1 MEKALSDEKSR
12 SKRTIS
18 DQKAKIRTLEKELT
32 EVRTEAKHLEIRN
45 RALSNELA
53 TYKRSK
59 VRGRV
64 SRDSSRESRISRVSQ
79 DWLQKSMKSSFCY
92 ENIFQPKKSR
102 EFRPCVGV
110 ILESHLE
117 KEQNDHLHMLDQLH
131 LQGTF

>member
-1 MEKALSDEKSR
+1 MEVEIEFQRKTILLELSSYEKQYTQKTYLVDNMEKALSDEKSR

-92 ENIFQPKKSR
+92 ENIS
-102 EFRPCVGV
+102 
-110 ILESHLE
+110 
-117 KEQNDHLHMLDQLH
+117 
-131 LQGTF
+131 

>member
-79 DWLQKSMKSSFCY
+79 DWLQNSMKSSFCY
-92 ENIFQPKKSR
+92 VNIF
-102 EFRPCVGV
+102 
-110 ILESHLE
+110 
-117 KEQNDHLHMLDQLH
+117 
-131 LQGTF
+131 

>member
-1 MEKALSDEKSR
+1 MHGPYLQRFRAKKAYLVDNMEKALSDEKSR

-79 DWLQKSMKSSFCY
+79 DWLQNSMKSSFCY
-92 ENIFQPKKSR
+92 ENIS
-102 EFRPCVGV
+102 
-110 ILESHLE
+110 
-117 KEQNDHLHMLDQLH
+117 
-131 LQGTF
+131 